1 MQSFMMYWANAGEI
15 NLLKHIKAPILLEAV
30 LAIEIMSELQYTLE
44 EKDNSS
50 S

>member
-1 MQSFMMYWANAGEI
+1 MQSFMMYWANTGKI
-15 NLLKHIKAPILLEAV
+15 NLIKYIKAPILLEAV
-30 LAIEIMSELQYTLE
+30 LAIQIMSELQYNLE